1 MATVGYTTEDL
12 VCNLR
17 LMKAVAFLYRTAQRL
32 LRSKRLDDRVGA
44 VCIFALKMVSISQ
57 SEDRDDGILSP
68 DCLACLQEITS
79 VLSPFFF
86 LEMAQTS
93 EISAVQEAGI
103 IALLLAVQYRVVS
116 VATLLSLQPEVVRCF
131 IRNTN
136 GALGEKWRL
145 LLRLCWVPPPAAEG
159 WAPTPLAESVLTC
172 FQQLSSIPPS
182 SSLKTTAIVRPHDV
196 LQAVADSIAESSAT
210 CPVELSAAAAQAL
223 RTLCIQCLH
232 GAASENLRDDALRA
246 LSVLLDTRCVRPH
259 WTTLSSFGSGDH
271 AETFPVLLLS
281 VVVGELRLVGEEI
294 ACFVAALAPLRSS
307 DVSPEQRER
316 EEARLCRDSHVLS
329 QCCLLLRWVYHLLL
343 GADGDEADDAQALD
357 GGGLW
362 QQCTSSILLKLRGLL
377 LEALKLLSDLLCQL
391 AAPDSLPAFLRHRLP
406 LLLHTYTDSAEDA
419 EVRASEDEVAHA
431 MRLLLTIFSAVKSA
445 VRDGL
450 TRLVLEDSSARAP
463 LAESRV
469 DGQSPSL
476 TVWQAALSLSSLALL
491 PPACPVD
498 AFGRF
503 VTGEANDAAARR
515 TADPSR
521 EKLSAE
527 ELLEAREVFE
537 QLRMVFVQEDG
548 CYDTL
553 YLLAAVLQDLVCGVD
568 GDADADDVATN
579 SDDDEDEGG
588 SKSDEEED
596 DERQLRC
603 KEKLPALPKPDVP
616 TRTSRRLG
624 SAAVTIA
631 EQVLAPLLRT
641 LQRMVPMF
649 VGQIQAQFEEDEDG
663 EEDAAQARQVM
674 SDAVYLALRCVRL
687 CLRQCLPMLKRL
699 AKAVTPDGRQQVSS
713 ITTAFAALFQ
723 WSLPQSDSTAKALRI
738 EAPDAQELV
747 EDVLPSALMTIIAV
761 LRRQMQWRRATKA
774 STATSASEDHVV
786 QVILREVQLVQ
797 RMLMRVEEQGLAASA
812 RTTK

>member
-1 MATVGYTTEDL
+1 
-12 VCNLR
+12 
-17 LMKAVAFLYRTAQRL
+17 MKAVAFLHRAVQRL

-57 SEDRDDGILSP
+57 SEDREDGILSP

-79 VLSPFFF
+79 ALSPFFF

-103 IALLLAVQYRVVS
+103 IALLLAIQYRAVS

-131 IRNTN
+131 ILNAN

-145 LLRLCWVPPPAAEG
+145 LLRLCWVPPPATDS
-159 WAPTPLAESVLTC
+159 WAPPPLAESVLTC
-172 FQQLSSIPPS
+172 FQQLSSFPPS
-182 SSLKTTAIVRPHDV
+182 SSSPTSKTVAILRPHDV
-196 LQAVADSIAESSAT
+196 LQAVADSLVEASAT
-210 CPVELSAAAAQAL
+210 CPVELSAPAAQAL

-246 LSVLLDTRCVRPH
+246 LSVLLDTRCLRPH
-259 WTTLSSFGSGDH
+259 WTTLSSSGPADH

-281 VVVGELRLVGEEI
+281 VVVGELRLVCEEI
-294 ACFVAALAPLRSS
+294 ACFVPVLAPLHTS
-307 DVSPEQRER
+307 DASPEQRER

-343 GADGDEADDAQALD
+343 GTDDDEADNAQALD

-362 QQCTSSILLKLRGLL
+362 QRCTSSVLLKLRGLL

-391 AAPDSLPAFLRHRLP
+391 AAPDALPAFLRHRLP
-406 LLLHTYTDSAEDA
+406 LLLHTYVDGAEGS

-450 TRLVLEDSSARAP
+450 TRIVLEDSSARAP
-463 LAESRV
+463 LTESRV
-469 DGQSPSL
+469 DAQSPSL

-491 PPACPVD
+491 PTTCPVD

-503 VTGEANDAAARR
+503 VTGEADGTTTRR
-515 TADPSR
+515 TADLSR
-521 EKLSAE
+521 QKLSAE

-568 GDADADDVATN
+568 GDADADDVAD
-579 SDDDEDEGG
+579 SDVDEDEGDDPQ
-588 SKSDEEED
+588 SDDEEA
-596 DERQLRC
+596 DEQQLRS
-603 KEKLPALPKPDVP
+603 KEKLPPLPKPDVP

-624 SAAVTIA
+624 SAAFTIA
-631 EQVLAPLLRT
+631 EQVLAPLLST
-641 LQRMVPMF
+641 LQRLVPMF
-649 VGQIQAQFEEDEDG
+649 VGQIQAQFEEEADD
-663 EEDAAQARQVM
+663 EDAAQARQVM
-674 SDAVYLALRCVRL
+674 NDAVYLALRCVRL

-699 AKAVTPDGRQQVSS
+699 VKTVTLDGHQQVSS
-713 ITTAFAALFQ
+713 ITAAFAALFQ
-723 WSLPQSDSTAKALRI
+723 WSLPQSDGKAKALRA

-761 LRRQMQWRRATKA
+761 LRQQMQWRRATKA
-774 STATSASEDHVV
+774 STAVSTSEDHVV

-797 RMLMRVEEQGLAASA
+797 RMLMKVEEQGLTASTG
-812 RTTK
+812 TTK

>member
-1 MATVGYTTEDL
+1 
-12 VCNLR
+12 
-17 LMKAVAFLYRTAQRL
+17 
-32 LRSKRLDDRVGA
+32 
-44 VCIFALKMVSISQ
+44 
-57 SEDRDDGILSP
+57 
-68 DCLACLQEITS
+68 
-79 VLSPFFF
+79 
-86 LEMAQTS
+86 MAQTS

-103 IALLLAVQYRVVS
+103 IALLLAIQYRAVS

-131 IRNTN
+131 ILNAN

-145 LLRLCWVPPPAAEG
+145 LLRLCWVPPPATDS
-159 WAPTPLAESVLTC
+159 WAPPPLAESVLTC
-172 FQQLSSIPPS
+172 FQHLSSFPPS
-182 SSLKTTAIVRPHDV
+182 SSSPTSKTAAILRPHDV
-196 LQAVADSIAESSAT
+196 LQAVADSLAESSAA
-210 CPVELSAAAAQAL
+210 CPVELSAPAAQAL

-246 LSVLLDTRCVRPH
+246 LSVLLDTRCLRPH
-259 WTTLSSFGSGDH
+259 WTTLSSSDPADH

-281 VVVGELRLVGEEI
+281 VVVGELRLVCEEI
-294 ACFVAALAPLRSS
+294 ACFVPALAPLRTS

-343 GADGDEADDAQALD
+343 GADGDEVDDAQALD

-362 QQCTSSILLKLRGLL
+362 QRCTSSVLLKLRGLL

-406 LLLHTYTDSAEDA
+406 LLLHTYVDSAEGD

-463 LAESRV
+463 LTESRV
-469 DGQSPSL
+469 DAQSPSL

-491 PPACPVD
+491 PAACPVD

-503 VTGEANDAAARR
+503 VAGEADNATSRR

-521 EKLSAE
+521 QKLSAE
-527 ELLEAREVFE
+527 ELLETKEVFE
-537 QLRMVFVQEDG
+537 QLRMVFVLEDG
-548 CYDTL
+548 CHDTL

-568 GDADADDVATN
+568 GDADADDVAD
-579 SDDDEDEGG
+579 SDVDEDEGDDPE
-588 SKSDEEED
+588 SDDEEA
-596 DERQLRC
+596 DEQQLRS
-603 KEKLPALPKPDVP
+603 KEKLPPLPNPDVS

-631 EQVLAPLLRT
+631 EQVLAPLLST

-649 VGQIQAQFEEDEDG
+649 VGQIQAQFEEEVDEDA

-699 AKAVTPDGRQQVSS
+699 VKTVTLDGHQQVSS
-713 ITTAFAALFQ
+713 ITAAFAALFQ
-723 WSLPQSDSTAKALRI
+723 WSLPQRDGNAKALRTK
-738 EAPDAQELV
+738 APDAQELV
-747 EDVLPSALMTIIAV
+747 EDVLPAALMTIIAV
-761 LRRQMQWRRATKA
+761 LRQQMQWRRASKM
-774 STATSASEDHVV
+774 STAASASEDHVV

-797 RMLMRVEEQGLAASA
+797 RMLMKVEEQGLTTSA
-812 RTTK
+812 GTTK